1 MEYFKN
7 NNIVVFGMGRSGTN
21 ALSEKLA
28 LEYYKDTHLYI
39 KEPFS
44 INEYN
49 ISFKDKKFSFF
60 PITNYQSVKLR
71 NKILNK
77 IARHNRFIMNV
88 SSNSLTIDTLK
99 LLKKLNCKFIL
110 IERKNYVERFLS
122 HFLAIQNKNHHGPSI
137 NYAKDTFNIGLEV
150 LNEYKQS
157 YIKYLKLLKK
167 IQFEEKYIY
176 EDCEFKTNT
185 YKSNYNL
192 PKEQYFKNIII
203 IKKFLDNMVKSQ

>member
-60 PITNYQSVKLR
+60 PIL
-71 NKILNK
+71 
-77 IARHNRFIMNV
+77 FW
-88 SSNSLTIDTLK
+88 LTVYHY
-99 LLKKLNCKFIL
+99 LL
-110 IERKNYVERFLS
+110 
-122 HFLAIQNKNHHGPSI
+122 
-137 NYAKDTFNIGLEV
+137 
-150 LNEYKQS
+150 
-157 YIKYLKLLKK
+157 
-167 IQFEEKYIY
+167 
-176 EDCEFKTNT
+176 
-185 YKSNYNL
+185 
-192 PKEQYFKNIII
+192 
-203 IKKFLDNMVKSQ
+203 